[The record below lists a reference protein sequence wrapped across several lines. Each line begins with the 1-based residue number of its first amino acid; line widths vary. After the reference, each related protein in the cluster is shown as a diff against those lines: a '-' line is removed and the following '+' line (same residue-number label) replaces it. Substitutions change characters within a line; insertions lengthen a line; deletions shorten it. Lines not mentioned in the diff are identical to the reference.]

1 MVLRFRTL
9 LLSAIGVTFAGVLTA
24 CGTPPTAGLNPSSPP
39 TSTRASS
46 VATQPTTATTAMTVQ
61 PPEKTSTPP
70 VAGPALSPAQAR
82 AKERRLTAQAAARK
96 GVLGLGDSV
105 LLGSK
110 PLFAAHGWRVDAQVS
125 RQFSMGVSVLRRYA
139 GSRATPRNVVVA
151 LGTNGTVSPTAC
163 RAMVRAAGTSRRV
176 FFVNNHAA
184 RSWTASNNRVIRGC
198 AASFSNN
205 RAIVVDWATPAAAH
219 PGWFGADGIHPNP
232 SGRRQYMGLIESAVA
247 RWGL

>member
-9 LLSAIGVTFAGVLTA
+9 LLSTIGVTLAGVLTA
-24 CGTPPTAGLNPSSPP
+24 CGTPSTAGVNPSLPP
-39 TSTRASS
+39 TSVRASS
-46 VATQPTTATTAMTVQ
+46 VATQPTTAKTVQ

-82 AKERRLTAQAAARK
+82 AKKHRLTVQAARK

-151 LGTNGTVSPTAC
+151 LGTNGTVSPTDC

-184 RSWTASNNRVIRGC
+184 RSWTASNNRAIRGC

-205 RAIVVDWATPAAAH
+205 RAIVVDWATAAAAH
-219 PGWFGADGIHPNP
+219 PGWFGADGIHPNA

-247 RWGL
+247 RWGI